1 MCLTALDFRKSEALF
16 DRFTQRALE
25 SASFTAR
32 FLAFASIRVHSW
44 FIHFM
49 NSSRP
54 ARFLI
59 LRGGAIGDFILTL
72 PALQALRDRW
82 PDAYIELVGYP
93 HIANLALAAGLV
105 DHVESL
111 DRADAARL
119 FTWRPTF
126 SEEQAEHLRSFD
138 LVISY
143 LHDPDGVV
151 KANLKAAG
159 VKQVIYGSP
168 LVEEGHAIDHLLKP
182 LETLA
187 IYGEKP
193 APRLALKAE
202 EKGREWLTARGLS
215 GDVVAIHPGSG
226 SPKKNWPAENFIKLT
241 EQLRESG
248 QMYLMIFG
256 EADGAVAELI
266 RRRMHGV
273 VELSGC
279 TLVELASVLSAC
291 RAFVG
296 NDSGITHIAAAL
308 GLRTIALFGPSNPDR
323 WGPRGEHV
331 SVIKA
336 PDGNLELISM
346 NGVLNRLR
354 SALA

>member
-1 MCLTALDFRKSEALF
+1 M
-16 DRFTQRALE
+16 
-25 SASFTAR
+25 
-32 FLAFASIRVHSW
+32 
-44 FIHFM
+44 
-49 NSSRP
+49 SSSKQ

-82 PDAYIELVGYP
+82 PDAYIEIVGYP

-126 SEEQAEHLRSFD
+126 SEEQAARLRLFD
-138 LVISY
+138 VVISY

-159 VKQVIYGSP
+159 VKQVLYGSP
-168 LVEEGHAIDHLLKP
+168 LVEEGHAIDHLMKP
-182 LETLA
+182 IEALA

-193 APRLALKAE
+193 VPRLALKA
-202 EKGREWLTARGLS
+202 EKGREWLTAHGLS

-226 SPKKNWPAENFIKLT
+226 SLKKNWPVENFLKLA
-241 EQLRESG
+241 ERLRESG

-256 EADGAVAELI
+256 EADGAVAESI
-266 RRRMHGV
+266 RKRMPGV

-291 RAFVG
+291 RVFVG
-296 NDSGITHIAAAL
+296 NDSGVTHIAAAL

-323 WGPRGEHV
+323 WGPRGAHV
-331 SVIKA
+331 NIIKA
-336 PDGNLELISM
+336 LDGKLDLISM
-346 NGVLNRLR
+346 NDVLNRLR
-354 SALA
+354 SSLA

>member
-1 MCLTALDFRKSEALF
+1 MTMSK
-16 DRFTQRALE
+16 
-25 SASFTAR
+25 
-32 FLAFASIRVHSW
+32 
-44 FIHFM
+44 
-49 NSSRP
+49 P

-126 SEEQAEHLRSFD
+126 SEEQAAHLRSFD

-168 LVEEGHAIDHLLKP
+168 LVEQGHAIDHLMKP

-193 APRLALKAE
+193 LPRLTLKAE
-202 EKGREWLTARGLS
+202 RGREWLAAHGLA

-226 SPKKNWPAENFIKLT
+226 SPKKNWPAENFLKLA
-241 EQLRESG
+241 EQLRESD
-248 QMYLMIFG
+248 QKYLMIFG
-256 EADGAVAELI
+256 EADAAVAALI
-266 RRRMHGV
+266 RTKMPGV
-273 VELSGC
+273 IELSGC
-279 TLVELASVLSAC
+279 TLVELATVLSAC
-291 RAFVG
+291 RAYVG
-296 NDSGITHIAAAL
+296 NDSGVTHIAAAV
-308 GLRTIALFGPSNPDR
+308 GLTTIALFGPSDADR
-323 WGPRGEHV
+323 WGPRGSHV
-331 SVIKA
+331 SIIKA
-336 PDGNLELISM
+336 PEGNLEFIST
-346 NGVLNRLR
+346 NDVLNMLR
-354 SALA
+354 SS

>member
-1 MCLTALDFRKSEALF
+1 
-16 DRFTQRALE
+16 
-25 SASFTAR
+25 
-32 FLAFASIRVHSW
+32 
-44 FIHFM
+44 M
-49 NSSRP
+49 NAP
-54 ARFLI
+54 KQARFLI

-72 PALQALRDRW
+72 PAIQALRDRW
-82 PDAYIELVGYP
+82 PDAYIELAGYP

-126 SEEQAEHLRSFD
+126 SEEQAAHLRSFD
-138 LVISY
+138 IVISY

-159 VKQVIYGSP
+159 VKQVVYGTP
-168 LVEEGHAIDHLLKP
+168 LIEQGHAIDHLMKP

-193 APRLALKAE
+193 VPRLALKADR
-202 EKGREWLTARGLS
+202 GREWLAAHGLS

-226 SPKKNWPAENFIKLT
+226 SPKKNWPAEKFVELA
-241 EQLRESG
+241 ERLRESG
-248 QMYLMIFG
+248 QQSFMIFG
-256 EADGAVAELI
+256 EADAAVAALI
-266 RRRMHGV
+266 RKKLPGV
-273 VELSGC
+273 AELSGC

-291 RAFVG
+291 RTFAG
-296 NDSGITHIAAAL
+296 NDSGVTHVAAAL
-308 GLRTIALFGPSNPDR
+308 GLRTIVMFGPSDADR
-323 WGPRGEHV
+323 WGPRGSHV

-336 PDGNLELISM
+336 PEGNLELISV
-346 NGVLNRLR
+346 NDVLNMV
-354 SALA
+354 SSS

>member
-1 MCLTALDFRKSEALF
+1 
-16 DRFTQRALE
+16 
-25 SASFTAR
+25 
-32 FLAFASIRVHSW
+32 
-44 FIHFM
+44 M
-49 NSSRP
+49 NP
-54 ARFLI
+54 AKQARFLI

-82 PDAYIELVGYP
+82 PDAYIELAGYP

-126 SEEQAEHLRSFD
+126 SEEQAAHLRSFD
-138 LVISY
+138 LIISY

-168 LVEEGHAIDHLLKP
+168 LVEEGHAIDHLMKP

-193 APRLALKAE
+193 LPRLSLKPE
-202 EKGREWLTARGLS
+202 RGREWLAARGLS
-215 GDVVAIHPGSG
+215 GDVIAIHPGSG
-226 SPKKNWPAENFIKLT
+226 SPKKNWPADRFIELAGK
-241 EQLRESG
+241 LREAG
-248 QMYLMIFG
+248 QMYFMIFG
-256 EADGAVAELI
+256 EADVAVADLM
-266 RRRMHGV
+266 RKKMPGV
-273 VELSGC
+273 IELSGC
-279 TLVELASVLSAC
+279 TLVELATVLSAC

-296 NDSGITHIAAAL
+296 NDSGVTHIAAAL
-308 GLRTIALFGPSNPDR
+308 GLTTIVMFGPSDADR
-323 WGPRGEHV
+323 WGPRGSHV
-331 SVIKA
+331 RVIKA
-336 PDGNLELISM
+336 PEGSLELIS
-346 NGVLNRLR
+346 VKEVCIILHL
-354 SALA
+354 